1 LPSKIAVR
9 LNVSFLLPKSRTET
23 VEIAAHLL
31 DLFIG
36 KTSWN
41 PDSSI
46 ASEYRISKQLPTT
59 QKHFRFPKSPG
70 EATKTSRQQPS
81 QSSSV
86 RRMPI
91 KLFSK
96 MSFYFFAGA
105 TFQCVFTTTIS
116 LVK

>member
-1 LPSKIAVR
+1 
-9 LNVSFLLPKSRTET
+9 VSFLLPKSRTET

-59 QKHFRFPKSPG
+59 QKHFRFPSHPARRQKRAVRSHH
-70 EATKTSRQQPS
+70 SRRQYEGC
-81 QSSSV
+81 QSS
-86 RRMPI
+86 
-91 KLFSK
+91 FSAK
-96 MSFYFFAGA
+96 CHFIFLRA
-105 TFQCVFTTTIS
+105 Q
-116 LVK
+116 LL